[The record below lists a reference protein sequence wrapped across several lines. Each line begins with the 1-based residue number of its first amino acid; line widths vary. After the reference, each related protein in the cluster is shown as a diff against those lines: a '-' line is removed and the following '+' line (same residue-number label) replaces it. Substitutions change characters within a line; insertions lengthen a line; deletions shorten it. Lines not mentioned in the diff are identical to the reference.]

1 MHLLRS
7 ASLFPLL
14 VILCAGCK
22 PQAALTPQA
31 AFHDLKGAF
40 LRSDAASFER
50 QLSGRS
56 IKKIRRMTLLFSRM
70 DDRQLES
77 LSKKF
82 GVPAER
88 LKNLSVRDYCALTLS
103 WDRSRN
109 IMGAA
114 TGQKIVG
121 VNREGNRATIRVE
134 NGMELVFVKEGP
146 YWKFDMTGL

>member
-1 MHLLRS
+1 MHFLKS
-7 ASLFPLL
+7 ACLFPLL
-14 VILCAGCK
+14 ILILGGCK

-31 AFHDLKGAF
+31 AFYDLKNAF
-40 LRSDAASFER
+40 YKSDAALLER

-70 DDRQLES
+70 EDRQLES

-82 GVPAER
+82 GLPPER
-88 LKNLSVRDYCALTLS
+88 LKNLSARDYCAITLS
-103 WDRSRN
+103 LDRNRN
-109 IMGAA
+109 IIGTA
-114 TGQKIVG
+114 TRQKIVG